1 MSVTD
6 IVPAGQRTSAIASM
20 SDLERGAKAVAAS
33 GLFGMKTVDQALV
46 LMLLCQSEGKD
57 PIQAVRQYHIING
70 RPSMRADAMQ
80 AEFQARGGAVEFHE
94 RTEEACDASFVWGAT
109 RARIRWTM
117 ADAKKAGLTAKPGP
131 WQQFPRAMLHARC
144 VSEGVRAV
152 MPGVVAGIYT
162 PEEVAAFEPLIVEDV
177 DDQASTSR
185 PALPS
190 TTQRAPQPP
199 RPPVDVSAPQTDGR
213 RRPDDPELMAAIKA
227 FGDTAREWRLDIVD
241 AASPDRPAMA
251 KVTALFKE
259 VRQFCDRPLDRAR
272 PSDWKTATDALPEY
286 ARHVLPREEEAA
298 ATAPPPHPVPAVPVP
313 PAPPQN
319 DFGDDFEDLGDEDP
333 FGDDPALAAPPMT
346 RPNPRSR

>member
-1 MSVTD
+1 MSQSTD
-6 IVPAGQRTSAIASM
+6 IVPAGPRASAIASM
-20 SDLERGAKAVAAS
+20 GDLERGAKAVAAS

-94 RTEEACDASFVWGAT
+94 RTEEACDASFVWGQT

-162 PEEVAAFEPLIVEDV
+162 PEEVAAFEPLIVEEV
-177 DDQASTSR
+177 ASPPEVMPT
-185 PALPS
+185 PAKVIES
-190 TTQRAPQPP
+190 TPPAPTGQRAPQPP
-199 RPPVDVSAPQTDGR
+199 KAPVDTPTPTDAPVKAAKHAFAAAARTAGHDVMTDGNWDSSKVYIVLSEILKEGHGPANTSLQDWKLGLESMPAYVAANAAAAPTAEASDT
-213 RRPDDPELMAAIKA
+213 PDDDDDDPFAEKAPAGAAI
-227 FGDTAREWRLDIVD
+227 R
-241 AASPDRPAMA
+241 
-251 KVTALFKE
+251 
-259 VRQFCDRPLDRAR
+259 
-272 PSDWKTATDALPEY
+272 
-286 ARHVLPREEEAA
+286 
-298 ATAPPPHPVPAVPVP
+298 
-313 PAPPQN
+313 
-319 DFGDDFEDLGDEDP
+319 
-333 FGDDPALAAPPMT
+333 
-346 RPNPRSR
+346 